1 MATPDGDPA
10 AAVDIE
16 RMRADVA
23 AALEEPP
30 EAIGDH
36 DDLLDRGL
44 DSIRLMSLVES
55 WRSGGSEVGF
65 IDLAETPTLDAW
77 VRLLGGEQRGATT

>member
-1 MATPDGDPA
+1 VSSPDGDTTA
-10 AAVDIE
+10 GVDLE

-23 AALEEPP
+23 QALEESP

-55 WRSGGSEVGF
+55 WRAGGTELSF

-77 VRLLGGEQRGATT
+77 ARLLHDEERGATT

>member
-1 MATPDGDPA
+1 VSTPDADPA
-10 AAVDIE
+10 AAVDLE

-23 AALEEPP
+23 QALEESP

-55 WRSGGSEVGF
+55 WRAGGTELSF

-77 VRLLGGEQRGATT
+77 ARLLHDEERGATT

>member
-1 MATPDGDPA
+1 VATADRDPA
-10 AAVDIE
+10 AGVDLE

-23 AALEEPP
+23 RALEEPP

-44 DSIRLMSLVES
+44 DSIRLMSLVEA
-55 WRSGGSEVGF
+55 WRAGGTEVGF

-77 VRLLGGEQRGATT
+77 ARLLRDDRGATT